1 MLQWVLNYFSGLPC
15 LPPGDLPHP
24 GIGPESPLTPAL
36 AGGFFTTS
44 TTWEA
49 PEKPLAQSK
58 YSRKLSLFSFFLEC
72 RVYLPRILAP
82 CSLVSSMPDPV
93 DDELVVGRVHPFTTS
108 VVTSHPQDNVAI
120 AGLAQR
126 RAKELHLELSSDVA
140 TRDRR

>member
-1 MLQWVLNYFSGLPC
+1 MQWVLNCFSGLPC

-58 YSRKLSLFSFFLEC
+58 YSRKFSLFFFL
-72 RVYLPRILAP
+72 PRMP
-82 CSLVSSMPDPV
+82 CLS
-93 DDELVVGRVHPFTTS
+93 
-108 VVTSHPQDNVAI
+108 
-120 AGLAQR
+120 AQNPGPM
-126 RAKELHLELSSDVA
+126 LSGFIDA
-140 TRDRR
+140 